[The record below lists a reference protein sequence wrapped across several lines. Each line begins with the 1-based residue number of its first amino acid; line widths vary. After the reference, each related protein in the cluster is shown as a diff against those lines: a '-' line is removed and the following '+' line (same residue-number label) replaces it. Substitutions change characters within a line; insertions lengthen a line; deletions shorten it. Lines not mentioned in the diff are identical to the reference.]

1 MVGNHEIDGE
11 LFEDDVDVDEDEP
24 SQWSET
30 ADEEKEK
37 GAVKQGREGAEKA
50 AMGSNSYWMRPERE
64 P

>member
-1 MVGNHEIDGE
+1 MVGSHEIDGE
-11 LFEDDVDVDEDEP
+11 LFEGDVDVDEDEP

-37 GAVKQGREGAEKA
+37 GEAIQGREGEEMA
-50 AMGSNSYWMRPERE
+50 AMGSNRYWMRAERE